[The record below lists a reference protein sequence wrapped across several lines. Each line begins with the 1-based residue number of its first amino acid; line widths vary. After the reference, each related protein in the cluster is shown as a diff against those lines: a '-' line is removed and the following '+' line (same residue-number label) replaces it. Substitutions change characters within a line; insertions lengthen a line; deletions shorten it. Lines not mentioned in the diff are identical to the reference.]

1 MTPEKLAELSQRIA
15 KINATAIVL
24 NQRLAKASG
33 NTYTPPQAV
42 RSAAAH
48 GLELRD
54 KWKRG
59 GLSNSEA
66 SDQGIGSGV
75 QRAVNLKNGDAL
87 SLATVKRMHAFFS
100 RHQKNFAPEKK
111 ESDGGPTAGTIAWYL
126 WGGNAGKSWADGI
139 VAQAE
144 KVQKVEGAYVLGD
157 GKPPAQGKSFVQGD
171 GNSYGVQ
178 KDDGAI
184 GPTADGV
191 HVPGTKWMEKS
202 DDPRKTP
209 APQKD
214 RIHGSD
220 KNPEGSA
227 ADTRGGIEI
236 TPAIEQALQD
246 KVDAHNAKADHKAS
260 LGMLKA
266 VYRRGAGAY
275 STSHRPNVSRGA
287 WAMARVNAFLK
298 LLRTGSP
305 ENKAYTQDNDLL
317 PKDHPRRKD

>member
-33 NTYTPPQAV
+33 NTHTPPQSV

-48 GLELRD
+48 GLELRE

-87 SLATVKRMHAFFS
+87 SLSTVKRMHAFFS
-100 RHQKNFAPEKK
+100 RHEKNFAPSKK

-126 WGGNAGKSWADGI
+126 WGGNAGKAWAARV
-139 VAQAE
+139 VADAE
-144 KVQKVEGAYVLGD
+144 KSVEKVEGAYILGD
-157 GKPPAQGKSFVQGD
+157 GKPPATGSSFVQGD
-171 GNSYGVQ
+171 GNAYG
-178 KDDGAI
+178 I
-184 GPTADGV
+184 
-191 HVPGTKWMEKS
+191 
-202 DDPRKTP
+202 RKGDAP
-209 APQKD
+209 APKNDQ
-214 RIHGSD
+214 ITGSD
-220 KNPEGSA
+220 KNPKGSA
-227 ADTRGGIEI
+227 SDADGGVDF
-236 TPAIEQALQD
+236 TPAIESALKA
-246 KVDAHNAKADHKAS
+246 KVEAHNEKADHKAS

-275 STSHRPNVSRGA
+275 STSHRPGQSRGA
-287 WAMARVNAFLK
+287 WAMARVNAYLK
-298 LLRTGSP
+298 LLRSGRP
-305 ENKAYTQDNDLL
+305 ENSAYTQDNDLL
-317 PKDHPRRKD
+317 PEGHPKASKKD